1 MKKIPSMKDLGLNE
15 LDSKDRALYM
25 MWESSQARIER
36 LYVRVWIAVL
46 LLILALVGV
55 TAHFSW
61 YESQF
66 QDVVVTQ
73 EVEATADGDSDINL
87 NTVGG
92 DYNVSESEGKTN
104 NED

>member
-15 LDSKDRALYM
+15 LESRDRALYL

-36 LYVRVWIAVL
+36 MYVRVWVAVI
-46 LLILALVGV
+46 LLILALVGI
-55 TAHFSW
+55 TAHFSY

-73 EVEATADGDSDINL
+73 EVEATADGDSDIKL

-92 DYNVSESEGKTN
+92 DYNVGKGESETDN
-104 NED
+104 ND